1 MNPKKIFSYSLP
13 ILAGVG
19 ILLWANSAKAQDLET
34 VPNVDLDRYA
44 GKWFEIASFPKSFQK
59 GCGCTTATYTPTDNG
74 YIEVLNTCC
83 KTDKNKQIAI
93 MGKAF
98 VEEGSGNAKLE
109 VQFFWPLRGKY
120 WIIALAEDYSF
131 AMVGHPDRK
140 SLWIL
145 SRTTELSPE
154 IYQKLVDI
162 ASLKGFDLNKLQK
175 TPSCN

>member
-44 GKWFEIASFPKSFQK
+44 GKWFEIASSPKSFQK
-59 GCGCTTATYTPTDNG
+59 GCGCTTATYTPTDRG

-83 KTDKNKQIAI
+83 KTAKNNQIAI
-93 MGKAF
+93 KGKAF

-120 WIIALAEDYSF
+120 WIIALAEDYSY

-140 SLWIL
+140 SL
-145 SRTTELSPE
+145 
-154 IYQKLVDI
+154 
-162 ASLKGFDLNKLQK
+162 
-175 TPSCN
+175 